1 MAAQTKMIQLDLFRN
16 EKAELE
22 AQLKKEI
29 DDSTQRKIRNLF
41 HQTGDHNK
49 RLDILERLV
58 GELIDS
64 HLEKNPE

>member
-1 MAAQTKMIQLDLFRN
+1 MAAQTKTVQLDLFRN

-22 AQLKKEI
+22 SQLKKEI

-49 RLDILERLV
+49 RLDVLEMLV
-58 GELIDS
+58 GQLIDA
-64 HLEKNPE
+64 HLEKSPE